1 MAKKGNPN
9 SISDAGVSALCARA
23 AVYGAY
29 LNVKINCKDFNDSA
43 YVSKTVT
50 KANKWL
56 TKSDKLEK
64 EILKIVEKNL

>member
-29 LNVKINCKDFNDSA
+29 LNV
-43 YVSKTVT
+43 
-50 KANKWL
+50 
-56 TKSDKLEK
+56 
-64 EILKIVEKNL
+64 